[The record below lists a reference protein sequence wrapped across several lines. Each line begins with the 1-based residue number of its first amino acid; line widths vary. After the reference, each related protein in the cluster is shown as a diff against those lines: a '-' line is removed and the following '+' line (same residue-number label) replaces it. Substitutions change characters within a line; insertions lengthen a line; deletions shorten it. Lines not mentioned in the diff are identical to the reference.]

1 MSLAPSEKTQEN
13 PNQHLFLPIVM
24 RFSIVRSGVF
34 CGAILASFFG
44 GREARAAQF
53 SRAWADQSQPVR
65 SQTQARLAQEERHAP
80 LFTTDIAVLADG
92 RVVTTNKGDRSVRI
106 YRPGE
111 WTAPVRS
118 WTFEQIPTG
127 VAVGQVDGRE
137 RIFVTTFDK
146 RGTLEVIDPAK
157 EGPSA
162 VERSVAVGSGAT
174 GPVVSADG
182 RRVYV
187 LNQFATTVDEVD
199 PVAGSVVRSVRVLRE
214 PKGGVV
220 SRDGKYLF
228 VTNFL
233 PAQRADVDYVAAD
246 VSVIDLKSFRKIKD
260 VKLAN
265 GSNALR
271 GIALSPDGKYVL
283 VSHNMGR
290 FTVPTSQ
297 LQQGWMN
304 TSAMSVVDAETLE
317 FLGGIVLDEPE
328 RGAAGVWDIKSVG
341 DRIFVSHSGTHDL
354 SVIDYPAMITRL
366 KAYRGTKEQLSYDLR
381 FLYGARER
389 VKVEGNG
396 PRNMAVAGDGTRIYV
411 PTYFSD
417 TLNVVEVATGAV
429 VEVLPLVAGRTEND
443 VEAGERI
450 FNDAAYCFQNW
461 QSCNGCHP
469 GEARSDGMNWD
480 LMNDGIGN
488 PKNCKSLLYS
498 HFTPPS
504 MISGIRSDAAIADRK
519 GFTHIQFYDI
529 PEEMAMQVDAYVKS
543 LRAVPSPYLVE
554 GRLSEKARAGK
565 AVYDRLK
572 CGECHSGEYH
582 TDMQMHRIGADIE
595 FEKGWDT
602 PTLREVWRTAPYL
615 FDGRAATMREV
626 FEVHRHGIEGRKVS
640 AKEIDALVEYV
651 NSL

>member
-1 MSLAPSEKTQEN
+1 MARLSAQT
-13 PNQHLFLPIVM
+13 
-24 RFSIVRSGVF
+24 VRT
-34 CGAILASFFG
+34 
-44 GREARAAQF
+44 EARPAK
-53 SRAWADQSQPVR
+53 
-65 SQTQARLAQEERHAP
+65 EKNAP

-92 RVVTTNKGDRSVRI
+92 RVVLSNKGDRSVRI
-106 YRPGE
+106 YAADD

-118 WTFEQIPTG
+118 WTFEQVPTG
-127 VAVGQVDGRE
+127 IAVGKVGGAE
-137 RIFVTTFDK
+137 RIFVTTFEK
-146 RGTLEVIDPAK
+146 RGTLEVIDPEA
-157 EGPSA
+157 EGSA
-162 VERSVAVGSGAT
+162 AVRSVNVGSGAT
-174 GPVVSADG
+174 APVVSADG

-187 LNQFATTVDEVD
+187 MNQFAATVDEVD
-199 PVAGSVVRSVRVLRE
+199 PIAGKVVRSVRVLRE

-220 SRDGKYLF
+220 SKDGKYLF

-246 VSVIDLKSFRKIKD
+246 VSVIDLGSFKKIKD

-328 RGAAGVWDIKSVG
+328 RGAAGIWDIRSVG
-341 DRIFVSHSGTHDL
+341 NKIYVSHSGTHDI
-354 SVIDYPAMITRL
+354 SVIDYPAMVERL
-366 KAYRGTKEQLSYDLR
+366 KGYRGTKEQLSYDLR
-381 FLYGARER
+381 FLYGARQR

-396 PRNMAVAGDGTRIYV
+396 PRRMAVSADGGRLYV

-417 TLNVVEVATGAV
+417 TLNVLDVATDAV
-429 VEVLPLVAGRTEND
+429 VDAVPLVAGRTETD
-443 VEAGERI
+443 VQAGERI

-498 HFTPPS
+498 HFTPPC
-504 MISGIRSDAAIADRK
+504 MISGIRADAAIADRK

-529 PEEMAMQVDAYVKS
+529 PEEMAVQVDAYVKS
-543 LRAVPSPYLVE
+543 LRAVPSPYLVD
-554 GRLSEKARAGK
+554 GRLSEKALAGK
-565 AVYDRLK
+565 AVYDKLK
-572 CGECHSGEYH
+572 CGDCHNGEYY

-626 FEVHRHGIEGRKVS
+626 FEVHRHGIEDKKVS